1 MSESPLEKLVRLS
14 EVGTLDRSPKKNWI
28 EAAGGLPHYIEE
40 IAKDLV
46 DKGHP
51 ISRAIAIAVS
61 RVKVWAATSKNP
73 DVKAKASVAVVEWEK
88 LRAKSGAKGASK

>member
-1 MSESPLEKLVRLS
+1 MPETPLEKLVRLS
-14 EVGTLDRSPKKNWI
+14 ETSTLDRSSKSNWV

-40 IAKDLV
+40 IAKDLH

-61 RVKVWAATSKNP
+61 RVKVWAVTSKNP
-73 DVKAKASVAVVEWEK
+73 DVKAKASAAVAEWEK
-88 LRAKSGAKGASK
+88 LKAKSHAKGAAK